1 MRITER
7 QLRQLVREEIL
18 RESAH
23 VFTPDQ
29 VTFYSAGN
37 LFLAGIAA
45 LYAVG
50 KLREVGRDMLDGLSF
65 KLQQAAIAAARKE
78 AGSKFAA
85 AVEQLSSDEALITLF
100 KELEDLQKSDER
112 GRSAKISKKSKE
124 ITAYIK
130 DKRKDMHFGG
140 GDEQDVRR
148 AVSRRLKGDDGGDT
162 DGDDE
167 KLDEGR
173 WAKLS
178 GIRESRS
185 AAFPPE
191 LGQYVDSLGFWVVKS
206 AWQNSGGDL
215 DRAVDEL
222 EEYMGD
228 LRWDQEQKAT
238 RSPT

>member
-1 MRITER
+1 MRITEH
-7 QLRQLVREEIL
+7 QLRRLIREEIL

-29 VTFYSAGN
+29 VAFYSAGN

-65 KLQQAAIAAARKE
+65 KLQQAARAAARKE

-85 AVEQLSSDEALITLF
+85 AIEQLSSDEALITLF

-130 DKRKDMHFGG
+130 DKRKDIHFGG

-148 AVSRRLKGDDGGDT
+148 AVSKRLKGDDDK
-162 DGDDE
+162 DDE
-167 KLDEGR
+167 KLDEAR

-178 GIRESRS
+178 GLRETRS
-185 AAFPPE
+185 AAFPPA
-191 LGQYVDSLGFWVVKS
+191 LGKYVDSLGFWVVKS

-228 LRWDQEQKAT
+228 LRWDQEQKAA
-238 RSPT
+238 RSPS